1 MRVTVKQLQMA
12 NTRSA
17 RPISDTIQLVV
28 TIRSLK
34 AGWAVRMKAWP
45 ARFVVA
51 KVGS

>member
-17 RPISDTIQLVV
+17 RPISDTIQLVA

-34 AGWAVRMKAWP
+34 IGWAARMRAEP
-45 ARFVVA
+45 AKFVVVR
-51 KVGS
+51 KVK